1 MKAIYLDTAPADPHD
16 GPALLEAAGFSVEHA
31 LAHTDEEVVAA
42 AAGATAI
49 LVGDSPISAAAIAAL
64 PDLRVIASATVGTNH
79 IDLAA
84 AKRHDVVVTNVP
96 DVVTEEVAVTT
107 LALALGL
114 LRHTNF
120 LDRSVREGAWDPFAT
135 GTRHR
140 VSGLTLGLVG
150 FGRIGRRVAELAAPF
165 FGQVVAH
172 DPIATITAP
181 VRAVTLD
188 ELLDISDVVSLHIP
202 AQVGQPPLIDAGR
215 LSQMRPEAYLIN
227 VARGG
232 LVDTDAL
239 LTALDAGTIA
249 GAAIDV
255 LADEPPTPTAAIRS
269 HPRIVINPHAAFW
282 SAEAEA
288 ATYAHQAQNVISW
301 QTSGHA
307 LTPVQ

>member
-1 MKAIYLDTAPADPHD
+1 MKAIYLDTAVADPHD

-84 AKRHDVVVTNVP
+84 AKRHDIVVTNVP

-135 GTRHR
+135 GPRHR

-150 FGRIGRRVAELAAPF
+150 FGRIGRRVAEFAAPF

-172 DPIATITAP
+172 DPIAPITGP

-202 AQVGQPPLIDAGR
+202 AQVGHPPLIDAGR
-215 LSQMRPEAYLIN
+215 LSQMRPGAYLIN

-239 LTALDAGTIA
+239 VAALNAGTIA

-255 LADEPPTPTAAIRS
+255 LADEPPAPTAAIRS

-301 QTSGHA
+301 QTSGQA

>member
-31 LAHTDEEVVAA
+31 LANTDEEVVAA
-42 AAGATAI
+42 ATGATAI
-49 LVGDSPISAAAIAAL
+49 LVGDSPISAAAMAAL

-84 AKRHDVVVTNVP
+84 AKRHDIVVTNVP

-135 GTRHR
+135 GPRHR

-150 FGRIGRRVAELAAPF
+150 FGRIGRRVAELAAPV
-165 FGQVVAH
+165 FGHVVAH
-172 DPIATITAP
+172 DPIAPITAP

-202 AQVGQPPLIDAGR
+202 AQVGHPPLIDAGR
-215 LSQMRPEAYLIN
+215 LSQMRPGAYLIN

-239 LTALDAGTIA
+239 VAALNAGTIA

-255 LADEPPTPTAAIRS
+255 LADEPPAPTAAIRS

-301 QTSGHA
+301 QTSGQA

>member
-1 MKAIYLDTAPADPHD
+1 
-16 GPALLEAAGFSVEHA
+16 
-31 LAHTDEEVVAA
+31 
-42 AAGATAI
+42 
-49 LVGDSPISAAAIAAL
+49 
-64 PDLRVIASATVGTNH
+64 
-79 IDLAA
+79 
-84 AKRHDVVVTNVP
+84 VVTNVP

-120 LDRSVREGAWDPFAT
+120 LDRSVREGAWDPFST

-172 DPIATITAP
+172 DPIAPITAP

-202 AQVGQPPLIDAGR
+202 AQVGHPPLIDAGR
-215 LSQMRPEAYLIN
+215 LSQMRPGAYLIN

-239 LTALDAGTIA
+239 VAALNAGTIA

-255 LADEPPTPTAAIRS
+255 LADEPPAPTAAIRS

-301 QTSGHA
+301 QTSGQA